1 MTNQPD
7 GGKPEKKL
15 ISLRLP
21 LPLLTAI
28 DDFAW
33 RHRTDRS
40 DIIEKSCRFY
50 ITAIPCPQC
59 QTLNPQ
65 NGKHCALCGAELTR
79 PDHWIDTLQNITD
92 QLMFRQRKLCTS
104 ETSLETS
111 LFTLEVREDEV
122 AAEQKPLLTL
132 QINESRLLLK
142 EIQKAILLS
151 DTAEITADIRAAV
164 TLLQT
169 PDISQIPEMI
179 SRISRRLAEIE
190 QLEDEAARLIE
201 YNRKFLDTLDTL

>member
-1 MTNQPD
+1 MINQPD

-33 RHRTDRS
+33 HHHTDRS

-50 ITAIPCPQC
+50 ITAVPCPQC

-65 NGKHCALCGAELTR
+65 NGKHCALCGAELLR
-79 PDHWIDTLQNITD
+79 PDHWIDTLRQITD
-92 QLMFRQRKLCTS
+92 QLMFRQRKLCTT

-111 LFTLEVREDEV
+111 LFTLETREDET
-122 AAEQKPLLTL
+122 ASEQKPFLLL
-132 QINESRLLLK
+132 QINESRLLLQ

-151 DTAEITADIRAAV
+151 DTAEITADIRAAE
-164 TLLQT
+164 TLLQN
-169 PDISQIPEMI
+169 PDNSQIPEMI

-190 QLEDEAARLIE
+190 QLEDDAAHLIE